1 MWVGIRAMTWD
12 RVIKL
17 MQLLGAALAVPAGAA
32 GVYSAYRTYFSAD
45 VACQNLRGAILATM
59 EKNIGPDAKRTLLR
73 KDVAEFEKTCGN
85 VDPDARAIFQ
95 ATIQQLEAQAAA
107 PPTGQGGK
115 AAPQEAAVSGAA
127 RPGLQPLAG
136 FLAGPDRRG
145 WVSLG
150 RRDGVRPAD
159 FNFDG
164 YAVSARSLPP
174 AGTIL
179 TARWPV
185 PMWGEPQDGPRPD
198 LSQARALLRAGMC
211 VRVISARAG
220 EERLWAEIV
229 AAPCS

>member
-1 MWVGIRAMTWD
+1 
-12 RVIKL
+12 

-32 GVYSAYRTYFSAD
+32 GVYSAYRSYFSAD
-45 VACQNLRGAILATM
+45 VACQGLRGAILATM
-59 EKNIGPDAKRTLLR
+59 EKNIAPDAKRTLLR

-107 PPTGQGGK
+107 PSSPPAKPT
-115 AAPQEAAVSGAA
+115 EAGSGAA
-127 RPGLQPLAG
+127 RPGLPPTAG
-136 FLAGPDRRG
+136 LLAGPAAERRG
-145 WVSLG
+145 WVALG
-150 RRDGVRPAD
+150 RREGTRAAD

-164 YAVSARSLPP
+164 YAISAKSLPP
-174 AGTIL
+174 AGTML
-179 TARWPV
+179 TARWPI
-185 PMWGEPQDGPRPD
+185 PMWGEPQEGRPD

-229 AAPCS
+229 SAPCS